1 MENGKISVAVIGGG
15 ETGTQLLSQ
24 LVNLDFVTVTGV
36 SDLHEIAPGMK
47 LAQRHGIGT
56 TRDFMDLVENCEN
69 LDVVVDVTGEKHV
82 RKSLRAHLERVGNQH
97 TTIMSEVVARLLT
110 SVGAGRLV
118 DQKHAYQGH

>member
-56 TRDFMDLVENCEN
+56 TRISWTSSRIAKTSTWWSMSPVKNTCGN
-69 LDVVVDVTGEKHV
+69 LCGPIWKE
-82 RKSLRAHLERVGNQH
+82 
-97 TTIMSEVVARLLT
+97 
-110 SVGAGRLV
+110 SVISIRRS
-118 DQKHAYQGH
+118 